1 MDRGVSQPQ
10 VMLPLR
16 MYWPT
21 CEQIACDLQ
30 TTEVSLPLK
39 RDAEAATW
47 SAVANFD
54 SAAIYRSWVRS
65 MLDNQAVNCATPSI
79 CGQVSGIPLRFSS
92 LNCSDIYRPNSGV
105 TVLPAGQLNNPS
117 WRLVDEHG

>member
-16 MYWPT
+16 MYGPT

-47 SAVANFD
+47 DLDHLQRFLARALCFPKYIQNLSLSVDGRPTASFSRRQQAD
-54 SAAIYRSWVRS
+54 AAI
-65 MLDNQAVNCATPSI
+65 LHPSP
-79 CGQVSGIPLRFSS
+79 C
-92 LNCSDIYRPNSGV
+92 
-105 TVLPAGQLNNPS
+105 
-117 WRLVDEHG
+117 E